1 MVKPI
6 QSACIQRSS
15 PRRQLQYYHAL
26 PLQIHLKAISIVDS
40 VDSDMSMSRGE
51 GNSAAIPEEG
61 VTDLLRWLHSC
72 NLDLFNQPQVP

>member
-1 MVKPI
+1 MHVYSDRQEGNANAKMPFH
-6 QSACIQRSS
+6 
-15 PRRQLQYYHAL
+15 RRFIWRLY
-26 PLQIHLKAISIVDS
+26 SIADA

-51 GNSAAIPEEG
+51 GNSAAVPEEG